1 MTRNREGLHIA
12 ALILAFA
19 AIGCPGVML
28 WDARQPEKRLIL
40 SVEEGAPALHA
51 GGRR

>member
-1 MTRNREGLHIA
+1 MTRSRERLYIA

-19 AIGCPGVML
+19 AIAFLGVML
-28 WDARQPEKRLIL
+28 WDARQPDERLIL
-40 SVEEGAPALHA
+40 SVEEGELSLET